1 MADRSCRRLRT
12 LPTIVIALLVLDPC
26 GWGTWQTAQE
36 PDTGKAAAPAQPPAG
51 PSPAAQTPPPPAGQQ
66 PAAGQASPAAPQTV
80 QVSRIRERR
89 PKPVEIRLSLEDAV
103 RMGLENNLDIRVSR
117 LDDDIRE
124 RELIIAKAVFDPFWN
139 MGVIYAKNRDPSVSF
154 LDLGALA
161 TPGVRVNPSES
172 VNYFGNVTGTSP
184 IGTTYQ
190 AGIGQVI
197 IDRPSARA
205 GGISGLNPLVST
217 EISVQARQPLLRG
230 GWYGVNTA
238 GVRIAEN
245 NRSLSKE
252 QLELTAINTVLA
264 IEQAYWE
271 VAFAT
276 KNVEAKMKA
285 LQVTADNLDNVRKK
299 RDVGTLA
306 AIDVTTAESQVALR
320 RVDLEEADLL
330 LENTRDRLL
339 ELINYMKQ
347 DSLKSLWESGS
358 NLGPFDN
365 VQIVCTTQPSLE
377 PPDLDRN
384 RALLAAFEQRSE
396 YKQLELN
403 VDSQQIRI
411 DVAKNGLLP
420 SLDLIGSWSQ
430 LGLEQDVTSSFG
442 ELESGRYY
450 SWTAGVEFS
459 IPLSSRG
466 PRSTYRNA
474 RDELRK
480 LVVSKTD
487 LENRIVLEVDQA
499 IRTILSLERKVRDL
513 DERVRLQQE
522 LLRAERLKLDVG
534 KSIAYAVS
542 VIENDLVDNVTQALR
557 AKADFQSAKV
567 EFLRAT
573 GELLDYHR
581 IEVVGGR

>member
-1 MADRSCRRLRT
+1 MWDRPCRRL
-12 LPTIVIALLVLDPC
+12 PIFHTIVIAVLALDPI
-26 GWGTWQTAQE
+26 GWGSPQAAQE
-36 PDTGKAAAPAQPPAG
+36 PEKAAPPAQTPAGQPPAG
-51 PSPAAQTPPPPAGQQ
+51 QAPAPPVGQQ
-66 PAAGQASPAAPQTV
+66 PAAGQPSPAAPQTV
-80 QVSRIRERR
+80 QVSRLRERR
-89 PKPVEIRLSLEDAV
+89 AKPVEIRLSLEDAV

-124 RELIIAKAVFDPFWN
+124 RELIIAKATFDPFFN

-154 LDLGALA
+154 LDLGNLS
-161 TPGVRVNPSES
+161 TPGVRVNPSAS
-172 VNYFGNVTGTSP
+172 TNYFGNVSGTSP

-197 IDRPSARA
+197 IDRPGAAA
-205 GGISGLNPLVST
+205 GGITRLNPIVST
-217 EISVQARQPLLRG
+217 EISLTARQPLLRG

-252 QLELTAINTVLA
+252 LLELTAINTVRA

-285 LQVTADNLDNVRKK
+285 LQVTSDNLDNVRKK
-299 RDVGTLA
+299 KDVGTLA

-347 DSLKSLWESGS
+347 NSLKALWESGS
-358 NLGPFDN
+358 ILGPFDN
-365 VQIVCTTQPSLE
+365 VQIVCTTPPSLE

-420 SLDLIGSWSQ
+420 NLDLVGSWSQ

-442 ELESGRYY
+442 ELESGKYY

-459 IPLSSRG
+459 VPLSLRG
-466 PRSTYRNA
+466 PRSIYRNA

-480 LVVSKTD
+480 LQVSKAD
-487 LENRIVLEVDQA
+487 LENIIVLEVDQA
-499 IRTILSLERKVRDL
+499 IRTILSLARKVRDL

-557 AKADFQSAKV
+557 AKADYQTAKV

-573 GELLDYHR
+573 GELLDHHR
-581 IEVVGGR
+581 IEVVGGSR